1 MKKPKKG
8 RINKFEIDT
17 EIRSIEEQPLN
28 TPQAIRGR
36 TMNTL
41 SNKINGNSTTVE
53 SKKRNCRVKIKRIR
67 QCSTSPSPDI
77 PRRRARFVT
86 STEKKE
92 AAAVSSDDNSIHN
105 NFVSTSQMQDIY
117 YNQEDSAIVSDYDGQ
132 EKIGELIEQILDEIL
147 EYNANGRP
155 FDQKVYENFIIQYI
169 EQRKENTIILMQM
182 FTIKLTEH
190 ITVSLLTSAPE
201 GQYIPGRY
209 K

>member
-1 MKKPKKG
+1 MKKHKKG
-8 RINKFEIDT
+8 NIKTDEINSEIK
-17 EIRSIEEQPLN
+17 SIAEQSFS

-36 TMNTL
+36 TMNTI

-53 SKKRNCRVKIKRIR
+53 SKKRDCRIKIKRIR

-77 PRRRARFVT
+77 PRRRARFV
-86 STEKKE
+86 S
-92 AAAVSSDDNSIHN
+92 SSDKKIDANSSDNDSIHN

-117 YNQEDSAIVSDYDGQ
+117 YNQDESALASEYDGQ
-132 EKIGELIEQILDEIL
+132 DKIAELIEQILDEIL

-190 ITVSLLTSAPE
+190 ITVNFIKLASK
-201 GQYIPGRY
+201 G
-209 K
+209 